1 MRQVLFIISLC
12 LCFPLFAQTSSS
24 QSETD
29 FLNIKKKYLAEQAG
43 LTSKEADA
51 FFPLYFEYQ
60 KLKKENNAKVWDNAK
75 EISQNKQAT
84 EADYEKAIY
93 EFIETEKMNT
103 AIEEEYMKK
112 GLEIIPASKIF
123 KVLRAEIRF
132 NRNILKNMKK
142 PNNKK

>member
-1 MRQVLFIISLC
+1 MIL
-12 LCFPLFAQTSSS
+12 SSGI
-24 QSETD
+24 T
-29 FLNIKKKYLAEQAG
+29 N
-43 LTSKEADA
+43 
-51 FFPLYFEYQ
+51 
-60 KLKKENNAKVWDNAK
+60 NAK

>member
-1 MRQVLFIISLC
+1 
-12 LCFPLFAQTSSS
+12 
-24 QSETD
+24 
-29 FLNIKKKYLAEQAG
+29 
-43 LTSKEADA
+43 
-51 FFPLYFEYQ
+51 
-60 KLKKENNAKVWDNAK
+60 
-75 EISQNKQAT
+75 
-84 EADYEKAIY
+84 
-93 EFIETEKMNT
+93 MNT

>member
-60 KLKKENNAKVWDNAK
+60 RLKKENNAKVWDNAK

-93 EFIETEKMNT
+93 EFIETE
-103 AIEEEYMKK
+103 
-112 GLEIIPASKIF
+112 IIPASKIF